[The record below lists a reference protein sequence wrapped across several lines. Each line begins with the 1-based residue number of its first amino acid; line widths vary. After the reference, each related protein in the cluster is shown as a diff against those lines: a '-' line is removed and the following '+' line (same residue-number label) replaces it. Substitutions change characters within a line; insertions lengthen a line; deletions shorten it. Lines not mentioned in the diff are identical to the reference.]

1 MARILWIVFAVI
13 IALWLIGLIAKVAG
27 GFIHLLLLVALAILV
42 YNLITG
48 RRALGQAR
56 SRRPL
61 IERGG
66 SVDAMSQRP
75 PVSLS
80 RSACRVSSE
89 ASSPEPSDS
98 VV

>member
-48 RRALGQAR
+48 RRAL
-56 SRRPL
+56 
-61 IERGG
+61 
-66 SVDAMSQRP
+66 
-75 PVSLS
+75 
-80 RSACRVSSE
+80 
-89 ASSPEPSDS
+89 
-98 VV
+98 